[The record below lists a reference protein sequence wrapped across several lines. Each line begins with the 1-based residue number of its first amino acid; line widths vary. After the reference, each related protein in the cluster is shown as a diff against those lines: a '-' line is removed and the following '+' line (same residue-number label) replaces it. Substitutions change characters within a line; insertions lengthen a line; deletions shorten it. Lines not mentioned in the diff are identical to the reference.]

1 MRYFSLTRYK
11 VKFYNSSKQVDSKV
25 DEDYSLIN
33 LGFYYKKKRILGKD
47 NRKSEVKCFQLGKWT
62 TFENNPKK
70 EIRQSL

>member
-1 MRYFSLTRYK
+1 M
-11 VKFYNSSKQVDSKV
+11 DSKV